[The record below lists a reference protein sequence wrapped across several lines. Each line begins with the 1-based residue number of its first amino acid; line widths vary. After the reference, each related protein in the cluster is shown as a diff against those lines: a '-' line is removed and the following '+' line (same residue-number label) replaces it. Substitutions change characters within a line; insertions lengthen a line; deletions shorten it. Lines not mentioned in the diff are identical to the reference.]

1 MDEIIIIK
9 VCLNIINSIL
19 FGLISYLILT
29 RFRAFQNNKFVIL
42 FIIIIFNDIFFN
54 KFSKIFI
61 TDNKYE
67 IIIFL
72 LFVFLLFLLI

>member
-1 MDEIIIIK
+1 MNKTIIIK
-9 VCLNIINSIL
+9 MILNIINSLL

-29 RFRAFQNNKFVIL
+29 HFRAFQNNKVIIL

-67 IIIFL
+67 VMIFL
-72 LFVFLLFLLI
+72 LFIFLLFLLI

>member
-1 MDEIIIIK
+1 MNITLLIK
-9 VCLNIINSIL
+9 IALNIINSII

-29 RFRAFQNNKFVIL
+29 RFRLFQGNKYIIL
-42 FIIIIFNDIFFN
+42 FIIVIFNDIFFN
-54 KFSKIFI
+54 KFSKIFV

-72 LFVFLLFLLI
+72 LFIFLLFLLI